1 MQKQKTFPIYIWSIL
16 EVAWD
21 LVEQIWDLLKGSEF
35 KIFV

>member
-16 EVAWD
+16 EVAW
-21 LVEQIWDLLKGSEF
+21 VEQIWNLLKGSEF